1 MPLPTFRRDDYLTA
15 GQLNDLVVALKRS
28 AVAIVEGCGLT
39 LEQSEGGTVIGLAQ
53 AARQLA
59 SIISG
64 PDSVGRYAWQ
74 GIYRKPDGTYD
85 DLGVSVSGTTSQD
98 PAYELNGIK
107 AVTPGTRVLLT
118 RSPTTGEW
126 VFTAPPLKL
135 IGLVGTGGIPA
146 MSVTG
151 VSPTSVAT
159 PGQGTVTLQV
169 FTGTSYATTSTTLT
183 AYNTT
188 ATACVAGHYVQMG
201 VGPGGYIH
209 VDVETC

>member
-85 DLGVSVSGTTSQD
+85 DLGVSISGTTSQD
-98 PAYELNGIK
+98 PAYELNDIK

-135 IGLVGTGGIPA
+135 IGLVGAGGIPA
-146 MSVTG
+146 MSG
-151 VSPTSVAT
+151 AT

-169 FTGTSYATTSTTLT
+169 FTGTSYATSSKTIT

-188 ATACVAGHYVQMG
+188 ATACVSGHYVQMG